1 MEQTQKNQAE
11 EIKSNIEKLQ
21 DVLDVLIGFEPK
33 NPDAWDDAI
42 LRAIREVNE
51 VKCYFKNQL

>member
-1 MEQTQKNQAE
+1 MNQNQAVE
-11 EIKSNIEKLQ
+11 QQLKNNVEKLQ
-21 DVLDVLIGFEPK
+21 DVLDVLIGLEPK

-51 VKCYFKNQL
+51 VKCYFTNQL

>member
-21 DVLDVLIGFEPK
+21 DVLDVLIGVEPK
-33 NPDAWDDAI
+33 DPATWDESI
-42 LRAIREVNE
+42 LRAIREVND
-51 VKCYFKNQL
+51 VKCYFQYQL

>member
-21 DVLDVLIGFEPK
+21 DVLDVLIGLEPK

-42 LRAIREVNE
+42 LCAIREVNE